1 MKYTWWNTIPLH
13 MDPVAL
19 SIGSFQVRW
28 YGLMYLVAFFLG
40 YWIIWHFAQKEKLKM
55 KREQW
60 DSILTWII
68 VGVLLGARLGEV
80 VFWNFSYY
88 ARHPLEIFLPFSWE
102 GGFHFTGIA
111 GMSYHG
117 GLIGATICG
126 FYAIRKHK
134 LEFWKTVNCIFFVVP
149 LVYTFGRLGN
159 FINGEL
165 YGRVTTSS
173 IGMLFPHAPD
183 FRLGVLR
190 HPSQLY
196 EMCFEG
202 FVLFGVLYALVKAW
216 PFLKDYILA
225 MYLIG
230 YGLARFVIEY
240 FREVDQVTGL
250 ILGIT
255 RGQQLCLLMML
266 AGGLLWVYLA
276 RLQKRESVP
285 QKAAGRAK

>member
-1 MKYTWWNTIPLH
+1 

-19 SIGSFQVRW
+19 SIGTFQVRW
-28 YGLMYLVAFFLG
+28 YGLMYLVAFFLA
-40 YWIIWHFAQKEKLKM
+40 YWIIWRVAQKNKFPM

-60 DSILTWII
+60 DSVLTWII

-88 ARHPLEIFLPFSWE
+88 AAHPLEIFLPFSW
-102 GGFHFTGIA
+102 GADGFKFTGIA

-117 GLIGATICG
+117 GLIGACVCG
-126 FYAIRKHK
+126 FYAIRRNQ
-134 LEFWKTVNCIFFVVP
+134 LPFWKTVNLIFSVVP

-165 YGRVTTSS
+165 YGRVTTSP

-183 FRLGVLR
+183 FRMGVLR

-202 FVLFGVLYALVKAW
+202 FVLFAVIWALVKAW
-216 PFLKDYILA
+216 PSLRDFVFPL
-225 MYLIG
+225 YLIG

-240 FREVDQVTGL
+240 FREVDGVTGL
-250 ILGIT
+250 IFGFT
-255 RGQQLCLLMML
+255 RGQQLCALMML
-266 AGGLLWVYLA
+266 AGALLWIYLA
-276 RLQKRESVP
+276 QKVYP
-285 QKAAGRAK
+285 AARTAQAKEK